1 LNCCYE
7 SINKRVIATFLSFG
21 KLDSLFFSTAVLP
34 KFSEFYFSVYFY
46 FYLAIIILTSQ
57 YFMTLRS
64 SSSVNLILLKF
75 IESKISTNWIFIW
88 DSMWLFLWVIFLP
101 TYLDGLFYYSPNSAN
116 YSCSRLLNKTR
127 GILKSSILADF
138 IRISNNVFWRSLL
151 VAKA

>member
-1 LNCCYE
+1 MKCCYE

-64 SSSVNLILLKF
+64 SSSLNLVLLKF
-75 IESKISTNWIFIW
+75 IESKISTNWILFGIQCGYFCGLFSCLHI
-88 DSMWLFLWVIFLP
+88 SMVYSITPQLSELFLFP
-101 TYLDGLFYYSPNSAN
+101 TFKQDSRNIEELHTCGFYSH
-116 YSCSRLLNKTR
+116 
-127 GILKSSILADF
+127 LKHF
-138 IRISNNVFWRSLL
+138 FF
-151 VAKA
+151 